1 MKSFERN
8 RSSDVKVEG
17 KSPTVSGDRD
27 RRTRPAKEKMGN
39 FDDEASPTTAA
50 NTTFTAATATKTK
63 IATESTDATTS
74 SARRSAQIG
83 VGDGDVAAEGADQAA
98 KGKHSVAKSSN
109 AFLKVPSAI
118 GKVKSATKLTG
129 KRSSNRST
137 NFRRQGSNG

>member
-1 MKSFERN
+1 MKNFERN
-8 RSSDVKVEG
+8 RSSDVKAEG
-17 KSPTVSGDRD
+17 KSPTESVDRD

-50 NTTFTAATATKTK
+50 NTTFTAATATTN

-74 SARRSAQIG
+74 SAHRSAQIG
-83 VGDGDVAAEGADQAA
+83 VGDGDVAAEGADKAA